1 MEAMKVSKIG
11 FYLGWNIGSLGSRE
25 GNVLGDE
32 LYSESLARALRNLDP
47 GIQVDVYAPNR
58 VPEHMLDVMIYMND
72 SQPEPAWS
80 EKRVLYLQNAYGEGS
95 DRKLT
100 ALRMNGYDGYAFISN
115 RLLEIHKAGGF
126 SGIFLPFGV
135 DVETFRP
142 HSVDPA
148 LRFEV
153 AYVGNDIKG
162 TARSEA
168 FLQPAADYFFGL
180 FGNWKIAR
188 SRLRIW
194 RNWALPRYRLQFE
207 KLGRGK
213 IPQEQVPVLYSSAK
227 INLNCTAQ
235 DCVDW
240 DVITLRTLEVLAC
253 NGFLISDRVP
263 SAERLLGE
271 FVVFTDGHDDL
282 RLKIDH
288 YLHDKAARRSR
299 AEAGG
304 QFVRENFSIH
314 ATAQKLLDYLVK
326 L

>member
-1 MEAMKVSKIG
+1 MINMRKLG
-11 FYLGWNIGSLGSRE
+11 FYLIWNLGSLQGRH

-32 LYSESLARALRNLDP
+32 LYAQSLAVALRGLDP
-47 GIQVDVYAPNR
+47 SLDVDVYGPNHL
-58 VPEHMLDVMIYMND
+58 PAQKLDVMVYMND
-72 SQPEPAWS
+72 NAPDPTWS
-80 EKRVLYLQNAYGEGS
+80 DKHVLYLQNAYGEGS
-95 DRKLT
+95 DRKL
-100 ALRMNGYDGYAFISN
+100 AVLRRNGYDGYAFISN
-115 RLLEIHKAGGF
+115 RLLEIHKAEGF

-135 DVETFRP
+135 DVDTFCP
-142 HSVDPA
+142 HPVDPSLA
-148 LRFEV
+148 FEV

-162 TARSEA
+162 TVRSEA
-168 FLQPAADYFFGL
+168 YLQPATDYAFGL
-180 FGNWKIAR
+180 FGNWKIVR
-188 SRLRIW
+188 SRVRIW
-194 RNWALPRYRLQFE
+194 KNWALPRYRLQFE

-213 IPQEQVPVLYSSAK
+213 IPQERVPVLYSSAK

-271 FVVFTDGHDDL
+271 FVVFTDGHGDL
-282 RLKIDH
+282 RRKIDH
-288 YLHDKAARRSR
+288 YLHDEVARRSR